1 MNNEKGSNKN
11 KRTIIVVSLLLI
23 ILLILFLFNSC
34 GKGTQTAGTENKSTA
49 SQTSTPSAT
58 TTASA
63 TTQANTTGNV
73 IEDFYAK
80 KIKHGKITF
89 LSGTSKPQLVEYWFD
104 NNKYRL
110 TWYNEDGSIR
120 MHMISPDGV
129 KLYYCYVADK
139 VSKIAYVLPEKH
151 QWLFVGPPGWS
162 LGAGVKDGD
171 LTAYKYTAKK
181 LWDIAGSSQQ
191 FYLEDMVVYS
201 DGKKI
206 VKVVTRTTSHAPKT
220 EADLVSSTYQ
230 IDTIEYLDSIPAD
243 VFTIPYPIKTE

>member
-1 MNNEKGSNKN
+1 MNNEKSKNNN
-11 KRTIIVVSLLLI
+11 KRIIIVVSLLLV

-34 GKGTQTAGTENKSTA
+34 GKGTQTAGSENKSTA
-49 SQTSTPSAT
+49 SQTSTASTTSTSSVSAQT
-58 TTASA
+58 NAS
-63 TTQANTTGNV
+63 NNV
-73 IEDFYAK
+73 VADFYSK

-89 LSGTSKPQLVEYWFD
+89 SSGTSKDQQVEYWFD

-120 MHMISPDGV
+120 LHMISPDGV

-151 QWLFVGPPGWS
+151 QWLFVGPPGWT
-162 LGAGVKDGD
+162 LDAGVKEGD
-171 LTAYKYTAKK
+171 LTAYTYTAKK

-206 VKVVTRTTSHAPKT
+206 VKVVTRTTSHLPKT

-230 IDTIEYLDSIPAD
+230 IDSIEYLDSIPAD
-243 VFTIPYPIKTE
+243 IFTIPYPIKTE